1 MKKLIYQ
8 IVFISI
14 MTFMYYLYSSW
25 IESLQKPNLDST
37 IYQIFSPFKL
47 IILGVI
53 FSIVYAAIK
62 NLLFS
67 RFVNIKSYKKNLKNY
82 ILYDFEICIN
92 FIGKLKGTVKD
103 DDITQAKKL
112 LKEFQS
118 LSYRPHYLVDLIE
131 VITSKVLAEESL
143 VGLEN
148 ACTLVEEKI
157 KNNFEKEKQRKINK
171 KNETF
176 LDFKMVNDYYS
187 KNSWNTIDYLL
198 EVNGESNLNKWK
210 ISSLYISKI
219 YSALNLSIILNLV
232 MFTFTGLGLYYSNI
246 TLGNVFFYSFILSIF
261 LTTMVIYNI
270 WIIIAAK
277 KYNLTIYW
285 LNMLVLYFFIALIFI
300 NIVINIVFFPK
311 YQIGEEWY
319 KSNLIQFLM
328 SLLYIVLS
336 TMLLVYSFA
345 QLISMLEEK
354 KYNVLSIIYMFV
366 IPLSIFIL
374 TAVINFMIVF
384 KTLPIDLYFVN
395 FSILFIYWTCSWI
408 FISYFTNN

>member
-384 KTLPIDLYFVN
+384 KTLPIDLYFAN